1 MFHGSGIS
9 KNIDARI
16 ACERVK
22 ILLPISRPSDRMG
35 GRWAMYGLNIMKKKI
50 EKCCICGATP
60 LSRDVVG
67 INKKLRSPKIDQFYC
82 LACLADYIGVDV
94 ETILAKIEQFKEEG
108 CTLFA

>member
-1 MFHGSGIS
+1 
-9 KNIDARI
+9 
-16 ACERVK
+16 
-22 ILLPISRPSDRMG
+22 
-35 GRWAMYGLNIMKKKI
+35 MYGLSIMKKKI

-82 LACLADYIGVDV
+82 FACLADYIGVDV